1 MYQRRLQQLLP
12 ILWPQLI
19 WLTLI
24 LMVARVVMYNSF
36 VEPDLVADK
45 GDDLLRMWVTGLRY
59 DLRIAGM
66 AVAPFL

>member
-45 GDDLLRMWVTGLRY
+45 GT
-59 DLRIAGM
+59 I
-66 AVAPFL
+66 